1 MKIREMNLYMW
12 YYSKFFL
19 SLKSQFFF
27 FFFFEVNQNILLWK
41 ANVLSNNNW
50 VLLLV
55 YSMHK
60 NKTIRLKK

>member
-19 SLKSQFFF
+19 SLKSHFF

>member
-19 SLKSQFFF
+19 SLKSQVFFF
-27 FFFFEVNQNILLWK
+27 FFLEVYQNILLWK

-55 YSMHK
+55 YSNHK

>member
-19 SLKSQFFF
+19 SLKSQFF